1 VIIANGEDILWLC
14 KMMRGKNSDII
25 LKTYANVYELTE
37 DKSQSPKQAQLLDKG
52 YSLGTVKKM
61 MYNKALEIWVK

>member
-52 YSLGTVKKM
+52 HSMGTVNNTE
-61 MYNKALEIWVK
+61 YRKAQEIGV

>member
-1 VIIANGEDILWLC
+1 
-14 KMMRGKNSDII
+14 MRGKNSDII

>member
-1 VIIANGEDILWLC
+1 
-14 KMMRGKNSDII
+14 MRGKNSDII

-52 YSLGTVKKM
+52 HSMGTVNNTE
-61 MYNKALEIWVK
+61 YRKAQEIGV